1 MRLFRPGFLAAWLYH
16 EAIFR
21 IRTTEKVLYLT
32 FDDGPDPG
40 STPQLLDILK
50 THDIRALFF
59 CDGKAAQK
67 YINLMNQIR
76 EGGHLIGN
84 HGYNHFDG
92 WKTDPVKYIND
103 VIEASNFT
111 SDKIFRPPF
120 GRLSNKQ
127 KKRLLESYKLI
138 FWDIM
143 AYDFD
148 STFGSVKSLK
158 ILKEKIRPGSI
169 IVLHDSVS
177 SCANTIIDEFMTYA
191 VNSGYRFEL
200 LDVSG
205 NK

>member
-40 STPQLLDILK
+40 STPQLLDVLK
-50 THDIRALFF
+50 AHDIRALFF
-59 CDGKAAQK
+59 CDGKAAEK
-67 YINLMNQIR
+67 YINLTNQIR

-92 WKTDPVKYIND
+92 WRTDTAQYLND
-103 VIEASNFT
+103 VIVASNFT
-111 SDKIFRPPF
+111 SNKIFRPPF

-169 IVLHDSVS
+169 IVLHDKQS
-177 SCANTIIDEFMTYA
+177 SCANEILEEFLIFA
-191 VNSGYRFEL
+191 FSEGYRFEL
-200 LDVSG
+200 IDISCTS
-205 NK
+205 